1 MNEKLIEVK
10 DLHIHY
16 VMEDDTVRAVNGLS
30 FSLEEGESIGL
41 VGETGAGKTTT
52 ALAIMGLI
60 PDPPGEIINGSIMFR
75 GQDMI
80 KMSESQLRNIRGNE
94 ISMVFQDPMTALN
107 PVLSVGDQ
115 IEEVVLLHSDVSKA
129 EAKKK
134 AIEMLEM
141 VGIPGERHL
150 DYPHQFSGGM
160 KQRVVIAIAL
170 ACNPNL
176 LIADEPTT
184 ALDVTIQAQVLEL
197 MQRLRNEHGT
207 AMIMITHDLGVVAKI
222 CDKVAIVYS
231 GEIVELGSKKDIF
244 TDMRHPYT
252 IGLFNSLPDI
262 EKNSK
267 VLHVIEGMMPDP
279 AHLPEGCRFHPRCQH
294 KTDACENEKVPL
306 YEVMPEHL
314 VRCNKFALG
323 GAKCLNC

>member
-1 MNEKLIEVK
+1 MGGKLLEIK

-16 VMEDDTVRAVNGLS
+16 VLEEETVYAVNGLN
-30 FSLEEGESIGL
+30 FSLEKGESIGI

-60 PDPPGEIINGSIMFR
+60 PNPPGRIIRGSIMFE
-75 GQDMI
+75 GQDVT
-80 KMSESQLRNIRGNE
+80 KMSEAQLRNLRGNK

-115 IEEVVLLHSDVSKA
+115 IEEVILLHNDVSRV
-129 EAKKK
+129 EAREK

-141 VGIPGERHL
+141 VGIPCERHL

-160 KQRVVIAIAL
+160 RQRVVIAMAL

-197 MQRLRNEHGT
+197 MQRLRKEHGT
-207 AMIMITHDLGVVAKI
+207 AMIMITHDLGIVAKI
-222 CDKVAIVYS
+222 CDKVAIVYA

-244 TDMRHPYT
+244 TDMKHPYT
-252 IGLFNSLPDI
+252 VGLFNSIPDI
-262 EKNSK
+262 ESDSK
-267 VLHVIEGMMPDP
+267 ELHVIEGAMPDP
-279 AHLPEGCRFHPRCQH
+279 SHLPEGCKFYPRCPDRTDVC
-294 KTDACENEKVPL
+294 KTGRVPT
-306 YEVMPEHL
+306 YELTPGHIVSC
-314 VRCNKFALG
+314 VKFDTG
-323 GAKCLNC
+323 GSKCLNC

>member
-80 KMSESQLRNIRGNE
+80 KMSESQLQNIRGNE

>member
-1 MNEKLIEVK
+1 MGGKLLEIK

-16 VMEDDTVRAVNGLS
+16 VLEEETVYAVNGLN
-30 FSLEEGESIGL
+30 FSLEKGESIGI

-60 PDPPGEIINGSIMFR
+60 PDPPGRIIRGSIMFE
-75 GQDMI
+75 GQDVT
-80 KMSESQLRNIRGNE
+80 KMSEAQLRNLRGNK

-115 IEEVVLLHSDVSKA
+115 IEEVILLHNDVSRV
-129 EAKKK
+129 EAREK

-141 VGIPGERHL
+141 VGIPCERHL

-160 KQRVVIAIAL
+160 RQRVVIAMAL

-197 MQRLRNEHGT
+197 MQRLRKEHGT
-207 AMIMITHDLGVVAKI
+207 AMIMITHDLGIVAKI
-222 CDKVAIVYS
+222 CDKVAIVYA

-244 TDMRHPYT
+244 TDMKHPYT
-252 IGLFNSLPDI
+252 VGLFNSIPDI
-262 EKNSK
+262 ESDSK
-267 VLHVIEGMMPDP
+267 ELHVIEGAMPDP
-279 AHLPEGCRFHPRCQH
+279 SHLPEGASSTPDVRIEPMCVKPEGYQH
-294 KTDACENEKVPL
+294 MN
-306 YEVMPEHL
+306 
-314 VRCNKFALG
+314 
-323 GAKCLNC
+323 